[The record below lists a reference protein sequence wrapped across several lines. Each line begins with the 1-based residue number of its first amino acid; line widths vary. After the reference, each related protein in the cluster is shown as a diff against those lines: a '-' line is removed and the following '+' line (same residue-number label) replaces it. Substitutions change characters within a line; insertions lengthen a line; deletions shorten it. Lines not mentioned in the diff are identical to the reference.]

1 MIGIPIEIKKLLRM
15 KRSKE
20 GLTATERIYLFL
32 KRSNKA
38 YRCFEI
44 AKKLGIPRAS
54 AGALLSK
61 LFKAKKIKRVKF
73 KGFHY
78 YYVEKRERRK
88 KR

>member
-1 MIGIPIEIKKLLRM
+1 MGI
-15 KRSKE
+15 S
-20 GLTATERIYLFL
+20 
-32 KRSNKA
+32 
-38 YRCFEI
+38 
-44 AKKLGIPRAS
+44 RAS

-78 YYVEKRERRK
+78 YYVEKRRK